1 MSDNND
7 IKLQIMKLWE
17 DTFHD
22 TDEYIK
28 LVFDNYFNPELVEYK
43 VENGEVLAAM
53 LGVPYYFDMKPDKV
67 NNKENGKLKG
77 LYLCGLATKPECR
90 KRGYMSRLIEDINQ
104 RAFQLDFDFSFLIPA
119 DGSLKKYYSDRGYVE
134 SFYRVKENYLSCHN
148 FENEYYQELMKS
160 AKFNIH
166 DINRRLDNFN
176 SLKVYKL
183 NPKDENEVDEL
194 VEFIKS
200 SEENSRLLSIRHSP
214 QDIKVAIKECYVSD
228 GEIMMLKND
237 KNQVVAAAFIDF
249 ETDAEIQR
257 LIKKYDNTEPSKS
270 IEKDTTDYLESRKEG
285 RAGDIKHSMAD
296 RVFDLNNI
304 INIKDAVT
312 RKTRIENDDIGI
324 SSFEKSERWHHA
336 NKIRYNESGSHS
348 STESSR
354 TTYDDI
360 SILPNIKTVN
370 IKAVFY
376 TGMCEKY
383 RLLEA
388 VARRYGSA
396 EQLTVVN
403 TAACNRNSAI
413 WRPMFIGE
421 KSIASPVGMV
431 DNIDAP
437 FSSSQNAE
445 SHGMIR
451 LLNPLKILKFLCAS
465 SETFKNE
472 ILAVDSILQ
481 NEIKITTK
489 AGNYLVNLP
498 FVNENLANI
507 SAKQEFKD
515 VKNTGESP
523 LENCKS
529 TENSDSSGFIT
540 VTDREWLADATSE
553 VGIFPVLHPEISE
566 NAQPVRISLQ
576 QLAEMLFSA
585 LNEQKVVCESLGIPS
600 QYTFISLMLD

>member
-1 MSDNND
+1 MFDNND
-7 IKLQIMKLWE
+7 IKLQIMKLWK

-53 LGVPYYFDMKPDKV
+53 LGVPYYFDMKPEKV
-67 NNKENGKLKG
+67 NNQETGKLKG

-90 KRGYMSRLIEDINQ
+90 KRGYMSRMIEDINQ
-104 RAFQLDFDFSFLIPA
+104 RAFKLEFDFSFLIPA
-119 DGSLKKYYSDRGYVE
+119 DGGLKKYYSDRGYVE
-134 SFYRVKENYLSCHN
+134 SFYRVKENYLPCHN

-166 DINRRLDNFN
+166 DINCRLDYFN
-176 SLKVYKL
+176 SLKVYML

-200 SEENSRLLSIRHSP
+200 SEENSGLLSIRHSP

-237 KNQVVAAAFIDF
+237 KNQVVAVAFIDF

-257 LIKKYDNTEPSKS
+257 LIKKYDSIEPSKS
-270 IEKDTTDYLESRKEG
+270 TAKDTDDYLESRKEG
-285 RAGDIKHSMAD
+285 RAGGIKHSMAD

-304 INIKDAVT
+304 INIKDAMT

-336 NKIRYNESGSHS
+336 NKIRYNEPGSHS

-383 RLLEA
+383 HLLEA

-396 EQLTVVN
+396 EQLTVID
-403 TAACNRNSAI
+403 TAAHHRNYAI
-413 WRPMFIGE
+413 WRPMYIGE
-421 KSIASPVGMV
+421 KSIPSQVGVV
-431 DNIDAP
+431 DNIDVP

-451 LLNPLKILKFLCAS
+451 LLNPLKILKFLCTS

-472 ILAVDSILQ
+472 ILAVDSISQ

-489 AGNYLVNLP
+489 AGNYLVNSP

-507 SAKQEFKD
+507 SVKQEFKD
-515 VKNTGESP
+515 VKNMGESP

-529 TENSDSSGFIT
+529 AENSDSSGFLT
-540 VTDREWLADATSE
+540 VRNREWLADATSE
-553 VGIFPVLHPEISE
+553 VGIFPVLHPEFSE

-600 QYTFISLMLD
+600 QHTFISLMLD

>member
-1 MSDNND
+1 MFDNND
-7 IKLQIMKLWE
+7 IKLQIMKLWK

-67 NNKENGKLKG
+67 NNQETGKLKG

-90 KRGYMSRLIEDINQ
+90 KRGYMSRMIEDINQ
-104 RAFQLDFDFSFLIPA
+104 RAFKLDFDFSFLIPA
-119 DGSLKKYYSDRGYVE
+119 DGGLKKYYSDRGYVE
-134 SFYRVKENYLSCHN
+134 SFYRVKENYLPCHN

-166 DINRRLDNFN
+166 DINCRLDYFN
-176 SLKVYKL
+176 SLKVYML

-200 SEENSRLLSIRHSP
+200 SEENSGLLSIRHSP

-237 KNQVVAAAFIDF
+237 KNQVVAVAFIDF

-257 LIKKYDNTEPSKS
+257 LIKKYDSIEPSKS
-270 IEKDTTDYLESRKEG
+270 TEKDTDDYLESRKEG
-285 RAGDIKHSMAD
+285 RAGGIKHSMAD

-304 INIKDAVT
+304 INIKDAMT

-324 SSFEKSERWHHA
+324 SSFEKLERWHHA
-336 NKIRYNESGSHS
+336 NKIRYNEPGSHS

-383 RLLEA
+383 HLLEA

-396 EQLTVVN
+396 EQLTVID
-403 TAACNRNSAI
+403 TAAHHRNYAI
-413 WRPMFIGE
+413 WRPMYIGE
-421 KSIASPVGMV
+421 KSIPSQVGVV
-431 DNIDAP
+431 DNIDVP

-465 SETFKNE
+465 
-472 ILAVDSILQ
+472 
-481 NEIKITTK
+481 
-489 AGNYLVNLP
+489 
-498 FVNENLANI
+498 
-507 SAKQEFKD
+507 
-515 VKNTGESP
+515 
-523 LENCKS
+523 
-529 TENSDSSGFIT
+529 
-540 VTDREWLADATSE
+540 
-553 VGIFPVLHPEISE
+553 
-566 NAQPVRISLQ
+566 
-576 QLAEMLFSA
+576 
-585 LNEQKVVCESLGIPS
+585 
-600 QYTFISLMLD
+600 